1 MYTLGLCSVSFRKN
15 NPGEILNAV
24 RASGLS
30 VIEWGSDVHA
40 KKEDLQMLARIASAQ
55 AAMGIGCSSYGT
67 YFRIGETSVTE
78 LEAYIGAANVLGAS
92 TLRVWCGNK
101 NSQDYSAEE
110 KKNLFAECRAVA
122 EIAQK
127 YGALI
132 CLECHGGTYT
142 NEPKSALE
150 LMEAVAS
157 PAFKMYWQPNQYKSV
172 EENIESARLLR
183 EHVVNVH
190 VFNWSGKEKYPLAD
204 AAEIWKK
211 YLAELGGYKT
221 LLLEFMPDGSIDS
234 LKREAEALR
243 VIAEA

>member
-1 MYTLGLCSVSFRKN
+1 
-15 NPGEILNAV
+15 
-24 RASGLS
+24 
-30 VIEWGSDVHA
+30 
-40 KKEDLQMLARIASAQ
+40 
-55 AAMGIGCSSYGT
+55 
-67 YFRIGETSVTE
+67 
-78 LEAYIGAANVLGAS
+78 
-92 TLRVWCGNK
+92 
-101 NSQDYSAEE
+101 
-110 KKNLFAECRAVA
+110 
-122 EIAQK
+122 
-127 YGALI
+127 
-132 CLECHGGTYT
+132 
-142 NEPKSALE
+142 
-150 LMEAVAS
+150 MEAVAS

-172 EENIESARLLR
+172 EDNIASARLLR